1 MVSWIYDKLRWE
13 SVKNGNKPT
22 IKKDDIV
29 IIEEP
34 NLPLSTWKL
43 ARVHK
48 VIVSKDGN
56 TRGALLKIA
65 KTKMFLKRKGL

>member
-1 MVSWIYDKLRWE
+1 MTNLGESHKA

-22 IKKDDIV
+22 IKKDDII

-56 TRGALLKIA
+56 TRRALLKIA
-65 KTKMFLKRKGL
+65 KTKMFVKRKACK